1 MCWCTPSIRTPDC
14 GSPECHPP
22 NKTVKPGKRSEWQL
36 RVIDERDEL
45 VQRIDKLTIFLL
57 GKESSKLDS
66 EDRDLLIEQRECMS
80 SYLRTINKRI
90 DRF

>member
-1 MCWCTPSIRTPDC
+1 MC
-14 GSPECHPP
+14 
-22 NKTVKPGKRSEWQL
+22 VKPGKHSEWQL

-66 EDRDLLIEQRECMS
+66 EDRDLLIEQRELMIL
-80 SYLRTINKRI
+80 YLHALNKRI